1 MLHIYCYMDFLISE
15 SQLRIILQE
24 QDESKM
30 SDYMKELYSFT
41 SNLVNKAKKSFGL
54 NLKLLLTWGASVGG
68 LVMPLDNFIR
78 NGRFELTEEQT
89 TLILVGIACTYF
101 FENVKVLK
109 TVLTKIKEEGLED
122 TFKEILVKS
131 KNLKNSFLRFL
142 KSANVTLGSTLEL
155 VTYSFLIPIITDIQ
169 SAIMD
174 GGDLQ
179 TTAMKIAKRLIAS
192 GVVVVGQISLT
203 ETIKKILKRLE

>member
-41 SNLVNKAKKSFGL
+41 SNLVNKAKKIFGL

-89 TLILVGIACTYF
+89 TLILVGIACSYF
-101 FENVKVLK
+101 FENAKTLK
-109 TVLTKIKEEGLED
+109 TILAKIKEEGLED
-122 TFKEILVKS
+122 TFKEILIKS
-131 KNLKNSFLRFL
+131 KNLKNSFLKFL

-155 VTYSFLIPIITDIQ
+155 VTYSFLIPIISDIQ
-169 SAIMD
+169 SAIVD

>member
-41 SNLVNKAKKSFGL
+41 SNLVNKAKKIFGL

-89 TLILVGIACTYF
+89 TLILVGIACSYF
-101 FENVKVLK
+101 FENAKTLK
-109 TVLTKIKEEGLED
+109 TILSKIKEEGLED
-122 TFKEILVKS
+122 TFKEILIKS
-131 KNLKNSFLRFL
+131 KNLKNSFLKFL

-155 VTYSFLIPIITDIQ
+155 VTYSFLIPIISDIQ
-169 SAIMD
+169 SAIVD